1 MRKNV
6 ETTSSVW
13 KDEIPPA
20 LESLDGN
27 QTCDVCVI
35 GAGIAG
41 LTTAYLLSGSGKS
54 VIVLD
59 DGSVGGGETCRT
71 TAHLASALD
80 DRYFQLE
87 KIRGKA
93 IARLAAQS
101 HSAAISRIESIVNS
115 EGIDC
120 DFERLDGFLFVP
132 PKRSTRLLKR
142 ELEAAHR
149 AGLDDVE
156 ILDRAP
162 LESFDTGPCLRF
174 PLQGQF
180 HPLKYLS
187 GLVDAVR
194 RNGSRLYTD
203 AHVTRVEGGNPCRVE
218 TKVGHS
224 VSAGAVVVATNS
236 PITDVVS
243 IHTKQFPYRTYAIGA
258 AVDPGA
264 VPRALYWDTLDPYHY
279 IRLMKDDM
287 LIVGGEDHKTGQEED
302 PKDRFRRLER
312 WARKRFPIGEV
323 KYRWSGQVLET
334 LDGLAFIGKDPS
346 GLENV
351 YVITGDSGMG
361 MTHGTIAGMLL
372 SDLLDG
378 RENSWTEVYDP
389 ARKPTRGLSQF
400 LKENANVAAQYSA
413 WISGGEVSSV
423 EQIHAG
429 DGAILRDGAS
439 KLAIYR
445 TDEGQVHAMSAVCT
459 HLGCVVNWNKA
470 EKSWDCPCH
479 GSRFDPFG
487 KVVNGPATKDLSPA
501 DIRKIA

>member
-149 AGLDDVE
+149 AGLGDVE

-162 LESFDTGPCLRF
+162 L
-174 PLQGQF
+174 
-180 HPLKYLS
+180 
-187 GLVDAVR
+187 
-194 RNGSRLYTD
+194 
-203 AHVTRVEGGNPCRVE
+203 
-218 TKVGHS
+218 
-224 VSAGAVVVATNS
+224 
-236 PITDVVS
+236 
-243 IHTKQFPYRTYAIGA
+243 
-258 AVDPGA
+258 
-264 VPRALYWDTLDPYHY
+264 
-279 IRLMKDDM
+279 
-287 LIVGGEDHKTGQEED
+287 
-302 PKDRFRRLER
+302 
-312 WARKRFPIGEV
+312 
-323 KYRWSGQVLET
+323 
-334 LDGLAFIGKDPS
+334 
-346 GLENV
+346 
-351 YVITGDSGMG
+351 
-361 MTHGTIAGMLL
+361 
-372 SDLLDG
+372 
-378 RENSWTEVYDP
+378 
-389 ARKPTRGLSQF
+389 
-400 LKENANVAAQYSA
+400 
-413 WISGGEVSSV
+413 
-423 EQIHAG
+423 
-429 DGAILRDGAS
+429 
-439 KLAIYR
+439 
-445 TDEGQVHAMSAVCT
+445 
-459 HLGCVVNWNKA
+459 
-470 EKSWDCPCH
+470 
-479 GSRFDPFG
+479 
-487 KVVNGPATKDLSPA
+487 
-501 DIRKIA
+501 